1 MDLSNLEVEINPD
14 YTMKKRINGNL
25 YLSQEE
31 MDILKSFNVNYS
43 MYSSLSD
50 LIYEL
55 ETLEEEVSD
64 DVLSNIIDVL
74 SERNYYE
81 NFKK

>member
-1 MDLSNLEVEINPD
+1 MDLSNIEVEINPD

-31 MDILKSFNVNYS
+31 IDILKSFNVNYS

>member
-31 MDILKSFNVNYS
+31 IDILKSFNVNYS
-43 MYSSLSD
+43 KYNTLSD